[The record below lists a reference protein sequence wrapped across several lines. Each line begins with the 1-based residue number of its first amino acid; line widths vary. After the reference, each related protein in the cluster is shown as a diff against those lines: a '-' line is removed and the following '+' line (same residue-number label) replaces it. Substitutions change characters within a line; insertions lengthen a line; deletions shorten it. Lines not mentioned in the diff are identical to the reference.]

1 MTSVDGQCWW
11 DAAVGR
17 DKYPTLN
24 IIIFMTAYNST
35 CTECSTGEALLLT
48 ELPATDSQTW
58 NSTALTGGLYVFQF
72 KGDEL

>member
-1 MTSVDGQCWW
+1 VTSVDGQCWW

-48 ELPATDSQTW
+48 ELPSYRFSDLEFYGAYWWFVCIS
-58 NSTALTGGLYVFQF
+58 V
-72 KGDEL
+72 